1 MTDIHSCANLYQ
13 QRFQST
19 PRAAGI
25 APGRVEILGNHT
37 DYNGGLVFTVA
48 IDKTITVCGEK
59 IPEPRITVYSE
70 ALQEETSFAPE
81 PLVKDSAH
89 PWAVYVKGVLAQ
101 LRKHGIPWGGFQAVI
116 GGDLPIGAGVSSSA
130 ALEAATALFIKALY
144 PYDMDKLRLAQLCR
158 AAENEFV
165 GMPCGLLDQFSSFF
179 GEKDSI
185 IMLDCRDLTHK
196 ILPLPSPVPRIVLC
210 DSGTRHELVDSEY
223 RVRREQ
229 CQAACRVLANLLGK
243 EINQLRDITML
254 EFMDLEDAMDDV
266 LRRRVRHVLYENQ
279 RVMRGVA
286 AVQLHNLHHLGELMV
301 QSHQSSRNL
310 FENSCRE
317 LDFLVEEAMQIPGCY
332 GAKLTG
338 GGFGGSTVNL
348 VQPEHTEEFIR
359 AIQERFELKFGRPC
373 PTLVCSVGEGA
384 RMVEL

>member
-1 MTDIHSCANLYQ
+1 
-13 QRFQST
+13 
-19 PRAAGI
+19 
-25 APGRVEILGNHT
+25 
-37 DYNGGLVFTVA
+37 
-48 IDKTITVCGEK
+48 
-59 IPEPRITVYSE
+59 
-70 ALQEETSFAPE
+70 
-81 PLVKDSAH
+81 
-89 PWAVYVKGVLAQ
+89 
-101 LRKHGIPWGGFQAVI
+101 
-116 GGDLPIGAGVSSSA
+116 
-130 ALEAATALFIKALY
+130 
-144 PYDMDKLRLAQLCR
+144 
-158 AAENEFV
+158 
-165 GMPCGLLDQFSSFF
+165 
-179 GEKDSI
+179 
-185 IMLDCRDLTHK
+185 MLDCRDLTHK